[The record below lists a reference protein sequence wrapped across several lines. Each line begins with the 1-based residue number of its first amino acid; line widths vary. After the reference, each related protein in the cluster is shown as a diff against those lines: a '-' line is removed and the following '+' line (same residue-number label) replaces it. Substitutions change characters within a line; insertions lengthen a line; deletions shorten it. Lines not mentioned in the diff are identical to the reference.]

1 MKVTPCFPNQVTNHA
16 ITIVGWDKKAW
27 IIKNSWGKK
36 WGDGGYFRMKRGDNM
51 CGLNTY
57 ITFPIV

>member
-36 WGDGGYFRMKRGDNM
+36 WGDGGYFRMKRGENM